1 MQYRISYLK
10 GDTIRGRWIKA
21 RNQKSHGFEPS
32 PQLIRVIHSRRLM
45 RAGHVEYAGQAENS
59 LYILM
64 GESEKMQTALETWA
78 WNKGRY

>member
-1 MQYRISYLK
+1 
-10 GDTIRGRWIKA
+10 
-21 RNQKSHGFEPS
+21 
-32 PQLIRVIHSRRLM
+32 M